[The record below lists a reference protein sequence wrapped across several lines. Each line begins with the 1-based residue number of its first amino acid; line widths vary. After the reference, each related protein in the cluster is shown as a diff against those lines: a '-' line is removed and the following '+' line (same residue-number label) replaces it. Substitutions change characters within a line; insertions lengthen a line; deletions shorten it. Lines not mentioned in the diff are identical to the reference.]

1 MGKKSKSKS
10 KRPPGKKD
18 KKSGRTSQ
26 TKSQQSGPKK
36 RKNQGKVK
44 PASSLVDSKS
54 PSNSPPTTPG
64 GSIGD
69 TVVIDGVKY
78 KKKRILGTGGSGSVF
93 EIIREDNGTSFALK
107 ETSLR
112 QNAEIYRGEVER
124 LQTLKNCPHIIDLI
138 AHDIIANNTIL
149 RMVLE
154 LGDGDLESEVKK
166 NKGTL
171 DAATVRLYAYE
182 IGKGIQEM
190 HENSIIHL
198 DIKLANVLIISG
210 TLKLV
215 DFGLSATLR
224 KNEDH
229 VIRDFMFGSN
239 RPPEQI
245 VPRKDGT
252 YKLTKKVDIWGF
264 GFIVYQ
270 MTYGR
275 KPFSNYT
282 NKNMLAILDPN
293 IRLQHD
299 IHADPAITEF
309 FEKCI
314 QRDVDKRATIEQ
326 LFAHRYLSEAE
337 AIMQDKLAAQTTMT
351 TTMTTTGTSSTAP
364 KKNGRGRRG
373 TGHGV
378 TTTQET
384 VDK

>member
-1 MGKKSKSKS
+1 MLAI
-10 KRPPGKKD
+10 
-18 KKSGRTSQ
+18 SG
-26 TKSQQSGPKK
+26 
-36 RKNQGKVK
+36 
-44 PASSLVDSKS
+44 SSLSEALLLLS
-54 PSNSPPTTPG
+54 RPSDKICATVILDLLRNKDVNPWRIVTDVE
-64 GSIGD
+64 IGD

-190 HENSIIHL
+190 HENFPAIIHL

-282 NKNMLAILDPN
+282 NKN
-293 IRLQHD
+293 
-299 IHADPAITEF
+299 
-309 FEKCI
+309 KCI
-314 QRDVDKRATIEQ
+314 QRDVEKRATIEQ
-326 LFAHRYLSEAE
+326 LFAHRYLSE
-337 AIMQDKLAAQTTMT
+337 MKCNTCGDDDGGL
-351 TTMTTTGTSSTAP
+351 STASP
-364 KKNGRGRRG
+364 P
-373 TGHGV
+373 
-378 TTTQET
+378 
-384 VDK
+384 